1 MRKYSWIL
9 WIAIMVLCIGLGIL
23 LPRIVFSK
31 TLDKSSKLVEKYKIE
46 PVEMGH
52 SNTVLNAMRACDD
65 SDYILDYQE
74 EMANLS
80 REQLIETCNSF
91 LEELELSEWG
101 YDENSVDETNMKA
114 DCYLV
119 VINYDEQYRSKI
131 RDAQSY
137 PKGKYY
143 AEYENEGTD
152 SDENAVI
159 STVIWKVEVESSPDN
174 FLVFAVDD
182 KNQKVIK
189 MYRNL
194 DYAVSYDGEFQDL
207 EHINEYVSTVIIPF
221 FKEYYGVNVE
231 FVESGYQS
239 CIIRVMDNNDDVILL
254 SVFESDGFLDIN
266 TFL

>member
-31 TLDKSSKLVEKYKIE
+31 TLDKSSKLVEKYEIE

-80 REQLIETCNSF
+80 REQLIETCTSF

-101 YDENSVDETNMKA
+101 YDEISVDESNMKA

-137 PKGKYY
+137 PKGIYD
-143 AEYENEGTD
+143 AEYENESTD
-152 SDENAVI
+152 IDKNAVI
-159 STVIWKVEVESSPDN
+159 STVVWKVEVECSSDYTIM
-174 FLVFAVDD
+174 FAIDD
-182 KNQKVIK
+182 KNQKVIR
-189 MYRNL
+189 MYRNSN
-194 DYAVSYDGEFQDL
+194 YAISSTDAFQDL

-221 FKEYYGVNVE
+221 FKEYYDGNVE

-254 SVFESDGFLDIN
+254 SVFEIDGCLDIN

>member
-31 TLDKSSKLVEKYKIE
+31 TLDKSSKLVEKYEIE

-65 SDYILDYQE
+65 SDYILDYKE

-101 YDENSVDETNMKA
+101 YDEISVDESNMKA

-137 PKGKYY
+137 PKGIYD
-143 AEYENEGTD
+143 AEYENESTD
-152 SDENAVI
+152 IDKNAVI
-159 STVIWKVEVESSPDN
+159 STVVWKVEVECSSDYTIM
-174 FLVFAVDD
+174 FAIDD
-182 KNQKVIK
+182 KNQKVIR
-189 MYRNL
+189 MYRNSN
-194 DYAVSYDGEFQDL
+194 YAISSTDAFQDL

-221 FKEYYGVNVE
+221 FKEYYDVNVE

-254 SVFESDGFLDIN
+254 SVFEIDGCLDIN